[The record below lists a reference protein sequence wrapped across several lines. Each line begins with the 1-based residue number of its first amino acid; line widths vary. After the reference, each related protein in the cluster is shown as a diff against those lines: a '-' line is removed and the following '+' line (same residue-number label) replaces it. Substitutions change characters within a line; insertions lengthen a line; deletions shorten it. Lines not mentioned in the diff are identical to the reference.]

1 MSTKSISN
9 LDARLAQPK
18 ATGYVGVNGNVTNY
32 AGKVLPG
39 ISAAAGG
46 RVNLSGLIFDVD
58 GQIGSNWGVDA
69 NMGYKFDFK
78 NDMGLELTA
87 GSSIQQEFG
96 TQKGIVDKHRR
107 SLRWGDCL
115 KTLFISGNTVDV
127 SQAKS
132 WDGSLRFYSIGY
144 VPWPRPNDT
153 NFDDLRIAV
162 DGVGIQFI
170 MASGRD
176 YSQYGEECTAEN
188 IYWALVEMYNRTKQ
202 YYEGDDIEEVSG
214 AYLFDSDESKKAI
227 KYIYGLMQEGKAY
240 YEPYMSFVSTEIS
253 NENNISLFSSDNV
266 L

>member
-96 TQKGIVDKHRR
+96 TQKGIVDNK
-107 SLRWGDCL
+107 
-115 KTLFISGNTVDV
+115 V
-127 SQAKS
+127 SFK
-132 WDGSLRFYSIGY
+132 DEIVIDEHKEY
-144 VPWPRPNDT
+144 
-153 NFDDLRIAV
+153 
-162 DGVGIQFI
+162 
-170 MASGRD
+170 
-176 YSQYGEECTAEN
+176 
-188 IYWALVEMYNRTKQ
+188 
-202 YYEGDDIEEVSG
+202 
-214 AYLFDSDESKKAI
+214 ESKFSDIRYKAAA
-227 KYIYGLMQEGKAY
+227 KYT
-240 YEPYMSFVSTEIS
+240 YEPSWGSIKVGVEGGYRTATGPLQQSKVVDNFRVDA
-253 NENNISLFSSDNV
+253 FSHPA
-266 L
+266 